1 MQIIA
6 IIKNKT
12 PMESGTSANGNTWKR
27 IILVVETIQDHPKDV
42 AITFLN
48 NMADVASR
56 ELVGN
61 VVKISLDAESRLFE
75 GRYYT
80 ELRGYNIRP
89 AYQATSAAPA
99 PQQPNS
105 PQPMPTSEAS
115 PLPYPVD
122 NLPLDIDNN
131 PL

>member
-12 PMESGTSANGNTWKR
+12 QMESGTSANGNSWKR
-27 IILVVETIQDHPKDV
+27 MILVVETIQDHPKDV

-75 GRYYT
+75 GKYYT

-89 AYQATSAAPA
+89 AYQANTAAPA
-99 PQQPNS
+99 PQQQNS
-105 PQPMPTSEAS
+105 PQPLPTSEAA
-115 PLPYPVD
+115 PQTDKEDDLPF
-122 NLPLDIDNN
+122 
-131 PL
+131 

>member
-12 PMESGTSANGNTWKR
+12 PMESGTSANGNSWKR
-27 IILVVETIQDHPKDV
+27 IILVVETIQDRPKEV

-48 NMADVASR
+48 TMADVASR

-89 AYQATSAAPA
+89 AYQANTAAQA
-99 PQQPNS
+99 TQQQNWTQPL
-105 PQPMPTSEAS
+105 PPTDPMPQNPPT
-115 PLPYPVD
+115 D
-122 NLPLDIDNN
+122 DINLDYDI
-131 PL
+131 

>member
-1 MQIIA
+1 
-6 IIKNKT
+6 
-12 PMESGTSANGNTWKR
+12 MESGTSSNGNTWKR
-27 IILVVETIQDHPKDV
+27 MILVVETIQDHPKEV

-89 AYQATSAAPA
+89 AYQANTEAQG
-99 PQQPNS
+99 PQQPYPPQTLPPTYTAENS
-105 PQPMPTSEAS
+105 P
-115 PLPYPVD
+115 LD
-122 NLPLDIDNN
+122 NLPLDFDNN